1 MTAAN
6 DIEPVDIEPSAE
18 DRRLHSRV
26 RFPKVRVQAP
36 GPEGWQDEFLQD
48 LSVGG
53 VFLVT
58 PRTLPVG
65 GHVSL
70 RLLVPDTETPMETEA
85 LVTRIEQGSRDS
97 DSGIALAFEDLADG
111 QREQLASLV
120 ERFGHEPTVQV
131 FDDETGEPAP
141 DPMNELLADV
151 DEIGLPLAGDQR
163 RGHRRARCRGRAR
176 AVPGGATRRVWKTCC
191 VGSSARS
198 VTCLAARCPPRSKA
212 TSDAPRSPKSRRQQ
226 VRATRR
232 SACRASSSR

>member
-6 DIEPVDIEPSAE
+6 DIEAADPLSGEPSAE

-65 GHVSL
+65 GTVSL

-85 LVTRIEQGSRDS
+85 LVTRIEQGSRDA
-97 DSGIALAFEDLADG
+97 DSGIALAFEDLRDG
-111 QREQLASLV
+111 QREQLGFA
-120 ERFGHEPTVQV
+120 
-131 FDDETGEPAP
+131 
-141 DPMNELLADV
+141 
-151 DEIGLPLAGDQR
+151 
-163 RGHRRARCRGRAR
+163 RRALRSRAHR
-176 AVPGGATRRVWKTCC
+176 PGLRR
-191 VGSSARS
+191 RD
-198 VTCLAARCPPRSKA
+198 R
-212 TSDAPRSPKSRRQQ
+212 
-226 VRATRR
+226 
-232 SACRASSSR
+232 